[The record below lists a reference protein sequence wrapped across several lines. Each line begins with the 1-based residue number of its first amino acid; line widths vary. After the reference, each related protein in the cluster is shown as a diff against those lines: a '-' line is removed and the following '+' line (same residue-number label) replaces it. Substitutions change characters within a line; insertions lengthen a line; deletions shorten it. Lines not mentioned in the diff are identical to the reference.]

1 MAKTS
6 AMYETPSPIA
16 EIVVDEKTSRKSR
29 SASAPAR
36 SLRPARLGRPHGEA
50 VHDLFEH
57 LGVGVQR
64 LELQTAA
71 FCRLFREAP
80 RAVLADRRDVAVAVE
95 QVVDDLEEQS
105 HVRGECS
112 P

>member
-36 SLRPARLGRPHGEA
+36 SLRPAKLGRPHGEA
-50 VHDLFEH
+50 VHDLLEYFR
-57 LGVGVQR
+57 VGVQC
-64 LELQTAA
+64 LELQTGA
-71 FCRLFREAP
+71 LSSLSREAT
-80 RAVLADRRDVAVAVE
+80 RAVRADRRDVAVAVE
-95 QVVDDLEEQS
+95 QVVDDLEQQA
-105 HVRGECS
+105 H
-112 P
+112 